1 MLQSWIPAEGN
12 STSERIEA
20 EEMEGIISVKMKE
33 KGENEGG

>member
-1 MLQSWIPAEGN
+1 VEGI

-33 KGENEGG
+33 KGRE